1 MMGKPASRV
10 TDSER
15 TASTLRTERLTVHLC
30 IHSAIEACVQM
41 ATDVSESPEDGGIG
55 SSIKIKARRYREL
68 QFTDAEMAAML
79 ISPGLLFLAVIS
91 YYPILDTIWT
101 SLHQGSVLPTQGET
115 WVGLENYQTVLDNDS
130 FWNSFTVSMIY
141 TFVSVPIE
149 MVLGLGLAI
158 LINRDF
164 RGRYV
169 ALGAILFPWA
179 LPTIIN
185 AEIFAWL
192 FHGQYGVIND
202 MLVRVGFLD
211 ETFSF
216 LAKPDAALYSMLFV
230 TIWKTTSFVALI
242 LLAGL
247 QSIPSDLYE
256 AAKIDGASKL
266 RRFWHVTLP
275 LLKPVILVALIFRTL
290 PAFQAFGLPY
300 GLTGGGPGE
309 STTTLVLWAHQ
320 ETFNSLNFGEG
331 AAAANL
337 ITIMA
342 LVISLIYVA
351 VLYEP
356 EVR

>member
-1 MMGKPASRV
+1 
-10 TDSER
+10 
-15 TASTLRTERLTVHLC
+15 
-30 IHSAIEACVQM
+30 M
-41 ATDVSESPEDGGIG
+41 ATDVSKSPEDGGIG
-55 SSIKIKARRYREL
+55 SSVKTKARRYREL

-91 YYPILDTIWT
+91 YYPILDTVWT
-101 SLHQGSVLPTQGET
+101 SLHQGSVLPTRSET
-115 WVGLENYQTVLDNDS
+115 WVGLENYQTVIDDDS
-130 FWNSFTVSMIY
+130 FWNAFKVSMIY

-149 MVLGLGLAI
+149 MVLGLGLAV
-158 LINRDF
+158 LINRNF

-202 MLVRVGFLD
+202 ILVRIGILD

-256 AAKIDGASKL
+256 AAKIDGASKI

-290 PAFQAFGLPY
+290 PAFQVFGLPY
-300 GLTGGGPGE
+300 GLTDGGPGE
-309 STTTLVLWAHQ
+309 STTTLVLWAHRK
-320 ETFNSLNFGEG
+320 TFNSLNFSEG

-342 LVISLIYVA
+342 LIICLIYVV